1 MDKKEI
7 IGLIAAIA
15 GVFIMIFIVSAIR
28 GKTDEPD
35 ADASDAPDTS
45 TKTDEPVMTDIWDVL
60 HEMQATTAP
69 LEEPGY
75 AIVTGIDE
83 NGELYAV
90 TDENGGVVTEIIQV
104 PVNDPEDVPQDGG
117 NTTVTTAVA
126 SSDPPVIA
134 VSPDQTYPENSD
146 APYFIVAPAE

>member
-15 GVFIMIFIVSAIR
+15 GVFILIFIVSAIR
-28 GKTDEPD
+28 GKTDDP
-35 ADASDAPDTS
+35 DASDAPDTS
-45 TKTDEPVMTDIWDVL
+45 TETDDPVMTDIWDVL

-69 LEEPGY
+69 PKEPGY

-83 NGELYAV
+83 NGDLYAV

-104 PVNDPEDVPQDGG
+104 PVNDPEAVPQDGG
-117 NTTVTTAVA
+117 DTTVTTAAV